1 MKKKIRFY
9 IGNKNDLNEHEK
21 KYNRI
26 SYRRLVER
34 LGDIWLFN
42 QAPALSDYDFEYELN
57 SDYNEETDEYTDIYQ
72 YYLFD
77 INSYMIEKLQKLQCT
92 DLIIAWSAKLENYIL
107 LVDHFGTS
115 WDYVLTDIIP
125 TTKYDEADL

>member
-9 IGNKNDLNEHEK
+9 VDKKDLNEYEK

-26 SYRRLVER
+26 SYRRLIKR

-42 QAPALSDYDFEYELN
+42 QAPALSEYDFEYELN
-57 SDYNEETDEYTDIYQ
+57 SDYDEDTGKYIDIYQ

-77 INSYMIEKLQKLQCT
+77 ISNYMIEKLQNLKCT
-92 DLIIAWSAKLENYIL
+92 DLIIAWSEKLENYIL

-125 TTKYDEADL
+125 TNKYEEADL

>member
-9 IGNKNDLNEHEK
+9 VDKKDLNEYEK

-26 SYRRLVER
+26 SYRRLIKR

-42 QAPALSDYDFEYELN
+42 QAPALSEYDFEYELN
-57 SDYNEETDEYTDIYQ
+57 SDYDEDTGEYIDIYQ

-77 INSYMIEKLQKLQCT
+77 ISNYMIEKLQNLKCT
-92 DLIIAWSAKLENYIL
+92 DLIIAWSEKLENYIL

-125 TTKYDEADL
+125 TNKYEEADL